1 MVAGDMVPTYAMAF
15 KYKAKKDSTRR
26 KVTKQELQNAIR
38 EVKSG
43 TSLRKTAVKYNINR
57 TTLRQYTKNEAKL
70 QAFDDKGRYK
80 ASQIFT
86 IAEERLLVEYLLTC
100 SKMNYGLT
108 RAQAM
113 KLAFEYGSANNK
125 RIPDSWTK
133 NRSAGKDWFRG
144 FLCRNP
150 DISLRT
156 PEATSLSRA
165 TSFNKK
171 NVGDFFENLK
181 SVREKYNF
189 EPHNIYN
196 CYETGCT
203 TVQDCPKVLASKKS
217 KQVGLVTS
225 AERGTLVT
233 LCFAVNAVGQSL
245 PPFFIFPRV
254 KNRQDFVSDGPEGSD
269 GDAFSTGWM
278 TAKSFL
284 KFMEHFKKYSHASK
298 ENPVLLILDNH
309 ESHVSVN
316 VIKYARDNGITMVT
330 LPPHCSNRL
339 QPLDVGLY
347 SSFKSRYNS
356 AMTNWMLSNPGK
368 TVTIYNIPGFV
379 KTIMSQAFSQTNIL
393 SGFRSTGIH
402 PFNPD
407 LFNED
412 DFMCSAVTDRNIPDD
427 ELLPEDSTSSRNRQ
441 AQIVFLAGTTSS
453 SHPVLET
460 DSSGDSESSLSIL
473 RTKENNQQEI
483 NDTNV
488 TSASPV
494 HQEVVVMAESAV
506 SIQSKT
512 EDVLASRDSRVETRE
527 DISNLI
533 GASTVRDQNAGSI
546 LPIPSTS
553 ESVLLITPERIKPYP
568 KCGPRKTLRRGR
580 QPGKTK
586 ILTKTPEK
594 YDIDDPT
601 PSGSGMCEGKK
612 KQQIKKKQKM
622 AKMKEHL
629 SGTRFSDDDE
639 VKEAVQWFLNDM
651 AASWYDM
658 GIQKLPQRIQE
669 CTDRNGDYVEK

>member
-1 MVAGDMVPTYAMAF
+1 MMVAGDMVPTYAMAF

-43 TSLRKTAVKYNINR
+43 TSLRNTAVKYNINR

-100 SKMNYGLT
+100 SKMKYGLT

-113 KLAFEYGSANNK
+113 KLAFEYASANNK

-171 NVGDFFENLK
+171 NVG
-181 SVREKYNF
+181 
-189 EPHNIYN
+189 
-196 CYETGCT
+196 
-203 TVQDCPKVLASKKS
+203 
-217 KQVGLVTS
+217 LVTS

-254 KNRQDFVSDGPEGSD
+254 KYRQDFVSDGPEGSD

-278 TAKSFL
+278 TAKSVL

-339 QPLDVGLY
+339 QPLDVGVY

-568 KCGPRKTLRRGR
+568 KCGPRKNITAWPSTR
-580 QPGKTK
+580 QNKNSNQNSRK
-586 ILTKTPEK
+586 I
-594 YDIDDPT
+594 
-601 PSGSGMCEGKK
+601 
-612 KQQIKKKQKM
+612 
-622 AKMKEHL
+622 
-629 SGTRFSDDDE
+629 
-639 VKEAVQWFLNDM
+639 
-651 AASWYDM
+651 
-658 GIQKLPQRIQE
+658 
-669 CTDRNGDYVEK
+669 

>member
-1 MVAGDMVPTYAMAF
+1 MVSGSTVPQPCLTENLIFFIAF
-15 KYKAKKDSTRR
+15 R

-70 QAFDDKGRYK
+70 QAFGDKGRYK

-113 KLAFEYGSANNK
+113 KLAFEYASANNK

-171 NVGDFFENLK
+171 NVG
-181 SVREKYNF
+181 
-189 EPHNIYN
+189 
-196 CYETGCT
+196 
-203 TVQDCPKVLASKKS
+203 
-217 KQVGLVTS
+217 LVTS

-254 KNRQDFVSDGPEGSD
+254 KYRQDFVSDGPEGSD

-339 QPLDVGLY
+339 QPLDVGVY
-347 SSFKSRYNS
+347 SSFKSRYNN
-356 AMTNWMLSNPGK
+356 AMTNWMISNPGK

-412 DFMCSAVTDRNIPDD
+412 DFMS
-427 ELLPEDSTSSRNRQ
+427 
-441 AQIVFLAGTTSS
+441 GTTSS

-622 AKMKEHL
+622 AK
-629 SGTRFSDDDE
+629 
-639 VKEAVQWFLNDM
+639 
-651 AASWYDM
+651 
-658 GIQKLPQRIQE
+658 
-669 CTDRNGDYVEK
+669 